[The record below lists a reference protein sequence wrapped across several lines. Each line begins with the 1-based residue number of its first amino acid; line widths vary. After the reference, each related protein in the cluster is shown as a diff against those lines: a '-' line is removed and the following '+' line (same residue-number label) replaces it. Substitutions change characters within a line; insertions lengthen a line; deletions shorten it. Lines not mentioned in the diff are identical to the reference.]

1 MNRKLI
7 KSRGFTLIEVL
18 IAAVILFSSISIVS
32 QAFRGSLISSIKA
45 KRSVQVAAIVPLLL
59 STIEY
64 RLQTQSLNKVVFQEG
79 VIDEAKF
86 TWTASVIKKD
96 GPPARLS
103 PEDGEVIIFEDK
115 FYLWQV
121 NLIIQQQETKNEYS
135 YKQITWGNP
144 HE

>member
-1 MNRKLI
+1 MNRILI
-7 KSRGFTLIEVL
+7 KNRGFTLIEVL
-18 IAAVILFSSISIVS
+18 IAAVILFGSISIVS
-32 QAFRGSLISSIKA
+32 QAFRGSVTSSVKA
-45 KRSVQVAAIVPLLL
+45 KRSVQAAAIVPFLL

-64 RLQTQSLNKVVFQEG
+64 RLQNQSLNEVAFQEG
-79 VIDEAKF
+79 VIDKAMF

-103 PEDGEVIIFEDK
+103 PEDGEVTIFDDK

-121 NLIIQQQETKNEYS
+121 NLTVQQQETKNEYS

-144 HE
+144 LE